1 MTMARKHW
9 NDVWST
15 KAHSEVSWYQDD
27 PRVSMAVVDRLGIAS
42 GDDVIDVG
50 CGASHL
56 ADRLVA
62 RDVRRLHLVDISAA
76 ALDQV
81 RSRLDSIESATE
93 VRYHPADVLELDPA
107 PSVSL
112 WHDRAV
118 LHFLDDA
125 GRRERYAAIAA
136 KAVRPGGH
144 LVVGGFAP
152 DGPKRC
158 SDLEVRRAGADE
170 LAVLFSPGF
179 TPVSSEQEL
188 HETPWGAVQSFQ
200 WSVFQR
206 TV

>member
-1 MTMARKHW
+1 MNPIREHW

-15 KAHSEVSWYQDD
+15 KPHETVSWYQDD
-27 PRVSMAVVDRLGIAS
+27 PRVSMAVVERLGIAA
-42 GDDVIDVG
+42 GDEVIDVG

-56 ADRLVA
+56 ADRLV
-62 RDVRRLHLVDISAA
+62 VRGVRCLHLVDISAA

-81 RSRLDSIESATE
+81 CSRLDSIESATE

-125 GRRERYAAIAA
+125 RGRERYAAIAS

-158 SDLEVRRAGADE
+158 SDLDVRRAGADE
-170 LAVLFSPGF
+170 LADLFSPGF
-179 TPVSSEQEL
+179 RPVSSEQEL
-188 HETPWGAVQSFQ
+188 HETPWGAAQSFQ
-200 WSVFQR
+200 WCVFQR
-206 TV
+206 TG